1 MSVARQF
8 LESGRASDGVAALR
22 QRREAAP
29 NDSDVAFAL
38 GAMLFVHAVEELQ
51 RDLSALGAGNEPGV
65 RVSLRSQIP
74 IFSIPVAANPNAK
87 TANYTETRQLLER
100 FSSNLRAAA
109 AMLDRVGD
117 VAAKFEID
125 LAVIGVERDGI
136 VAEGAH
142 FGKLI
147 RFLVQ
152 NQRSEPGKAI
162 TDLNFAFDAADASWL
177 KGYVEFLDGITSF
190 LLAFDFSPAFDAVS
204 HVVFG
209 AQSTAFGRALLADA
223 AGANEKAKNYGA
235 NEFFALPNDLYYDGI
250 ALLHTINWTL
260 VDRDRLIAARDAFR
274 RMARQSATTWG
285 RVRAE
290 TDDDREWLP
299 SPRQTGRFPGIEV
312 TDARIVAWLAV
323 MEKLTAVLD
332 GKLLLAISRFEQGI
346 DVDRFVTTANRFDLL
361 LFVTGPAA
369 YPMIASGQKTDQSM
383 WKDLS
388 HPIDPS
394 IRWFSLRSR

>member
-1 MSVARQF
+1 
-8 LESGRASDGVAALR
+8 
-22 QRREAAP
+22 
-29 NDSDVAFAL
+29 
-38 GAMLFVHAVEELQ
+38 MLFVHAVEELQ

-65 RVSLRSQIP
+65 YASLRSGIP

-87 TANYTETRQLLER
+87 TASYTETRQLLER
-100 FSSNLRAAA
+100 FSSTLRAAA
-109 AMLDRVGD
+109 AMLDKVGD
-117 VAAKFEID
+117 VAAKFEVD
-125 LAVIGVERDGI
+125 LAVIGVERDGAI
-136 VAEGAH
+136 AEGAH

-147 RFLVQ
+147 RFMMQ
-152 NQRSEPGKAI
+152 NQRAEAGRAI

-177 KGYVEFLDGITSF
+177 KGYAEFLDGISSF
-190 LLAFDFSPAFDAVS
+190 LLAFDFSPTFDAVF

-223 AGANEKAKNYGA
+223 TGMNKKTADIWAS
-235 NEFFALPNDLYYDGI
+235 EFFALPYDLIYDGV

-299 SPRQTGRFPGIEV
+299 NPRQMGRFRGNEV

-346 DVDRFVTTANRFDLL
+346 NVDRFVATANRFDLL
-361 LFVTGPAA
+361 LLFAGPAA
-369 YPMIASGQKTDQSM
+369 YPVIELGQKTDQSL
-383 WKDLS
+383 WKELS
-388 HPIDPS
+388 RPIDPS
-394 IRWFSLRSR
+394 IRWFSLWSR